1 MRARADDRGGNGGE
15 RAGGGDRRARETR
28 VSGPV
33 AEVLSPEQ
41 ARELQRSIGNAVV
54 ARMARGGRGEQDSD
68 PVQRSGVH
76 EVLRGAGRPLQGSV
90 RAEMEGRLGAD
101 FSDVRLHTGA
111 AAQRSAAEIGA
122 RAYTSGRDVV
132 IGHGGGDKHTLAHEL
147 THVIQQRNGAVAGTD
162 RGDGLRVSDPRD
174 SFEREAEANAR
185 RVMARPAGGP
195 EAVRRAEPGHAAGAA
210 EPAVQRK
217 LGFETEVDM
226 PVENSRGEK
235 YEGDTDLAQST
246 AADFKLVSDSRSLRD
261 GVAYS
266 NLEFVTGAVAV
277 VGTAGESGPETLEQM
292 VDEIRAVREAFYQ
305 QTGKT
310 PLAGMGLQLEILPAG
325 EDARIA
331 PDLDFPDYAGAPGMG
346 DGLFVHYSV
355 GVPLAGMPMFFDH
368 LREAAPQAQGAPLP
382 RARFR
387 LSQSKTFAEQV
398 VARYEQRQESARKR
412 KRLETDALDG
422 YSQLFFMQVAAM
434 ADYLAQDQDQGQI
447 KNLTVVLSRSQL
459 TDVRA
464 LLDPGFQD
472 FLSTNSEAIV
482 DLLAQ
487 FQEDPGDGSASL
499 EFRDEA
505 TREIDGL
512 PVSLLSFAESTLKGV
527 PQIPQQS
534 VFGGMNQIAPHE
546 EEGAMM
552 VPFEIRTMGS
562 LMKTW
567 DELKAELRDLANWAE
582 EAYRHDRSLAGD
594 SARTRTGS

>member
-1 MRARADDRGGNGGE
+1 M
-15 RAGGGDRRARETR
+15 
-28 VSGPV
+28 
-33 AEVLSPEQ
+33 SPQQ

-54 ARMARGGRGEQDSD
+54 ARMVRGGRGEQDPD

-76 EVLRGAGRPLQGSV
+76 EVLRGAGRPLQGPV
-90 RAEMEGRLGAD
+90 REEMEGRLGAD

-132 IGHGGGDKHTLAHEL
+132 IGHGGGDRHTLAHEL
-147 THVIQQRNGAVAGTD
+147 THVIQQRKGAVAGTD
-162 RGDGLRVSDPRD
+162 RGDGLRVSDPGD

-195 EAVRRAEPGHAAGAA
+195 EAGRRAEPGAAAPGVAG
-210 EPAVQRK
+210 PAVQRK
-217 LGFETEVDM
+217 LGFETEIDM
-226 PVENSRGEK
+226 PVENARGEK

-246 AADFKLVSDSRSLRD
+246 AADFKLVSDSRSLND
-261 GVAYS
+261 GADYS
-266 NLEFVTGAVAV
+266 NLEFVTGAVPV
-277 VGTAGESGPETLEQM
+277 VGTGNESGPVTLERL
-292 VDEIRAVREAFYQ
+292 VDEIRTVREAFYGK
-305 QTGKT
+305 TEKT
-310 PLAGMGLQLEILPAG
+310 PLAGMGLELEILPAG
-325 EDARIA
+325 QDARIA

-368 LREAAPQAQGAPLP
+368 LRGAAPQAQGAPLP

-387 LSQSKTFAEQV
+387 LSQSRTFAEQV
-398 VARYEQRQESARKR
+398 VARYEQGQEGAARKR

-434 ADYLAQDQDQGQI
+434 ADYLAQDQDEGQI

-472 FLSTNSEAIV
+472 FLSANSEVIV

-487 FQEDPGDGSASL
+487 FQEDPGDGGANL
-499 EFRDEA
+499 QFRDEA

-512 PVSLLSFAESTLKGV
+512 PVTLLAFAESTLKGV

-534 VFGGMNQIAPHE
+534 VFGGMNQIDPHE
-546 EEGAMM
+546 EEGSMM

-567 DELKAELRDLANWAE
+567 DQLKAELRDLASWAE

-594 SARTRTGS
+594 TARSRRDGT

>member
-1 MRARADDRGGNGGE
+1 
-15 RAGGGDRRARETR
+15 
-28 VSGPV
+28 
-33 AEVLSPEQ
+33 
-41 ARELQRSIGNAVV
+41 
-54 ARMARGGRGEQDSD
+54 
-68 PVQRSGVH
+68 
-76 EVLRGAGRPLQGSV
+76 
-90 RAEMEGRLGAD
+90 
-101 FSDVRLHTGA
+101 
-111 AAQRSAAEIGA
+111 
-122 RAYTSGRDVV
+122 
-132 IGHGGGDKHTLAHEL
+132 
-147 THVIQQRNGAVAGTD
+147 
-162 RGDGLRVSDPRD
+162 
-174 SFEREAEANAR
+174 
-185 RVMARPAGGP
+185 MARPAGGP
-195 EAVRRAEPGHAAGAA
+195 EAVQRAEPGAAAGAA

-217 LGFETEVDM
+217 LGFETEIDM
-226 PVENSRGEK
+226 PVENASGEK

-246 AADFKLVSDSRSLRD
+246 AGDFKLVSDSRSLND
-261 GVAYS
+261 GADYS
-266 NLEFVTGAVAV
+266 NLEFVTGAVPV
-277 VGTAGESGPETLEQM
+277 VGTGSESGPATLERL
-292 VDEIRAVREAFYQ
+292 VDEIRTVREAFYR

-310 PLAGMGLQLEILPAG
+310 PLAGMGLELELLPAG
-325 EDARIA
+325 QDARIA

-368 LREAAPQAQGAPLP
+368 LRDAAPQAQGAPLP

-387 LSQSKTFAEQV
+387 LSQSRTFAGQV
-398 VARYEQRQESARKR
+398 VARYEQGQESARKR

-434 ADYLAQDQDQGQI
+434 ADYLAQEEDRGQI

-472 FLSTNSEAIV
+472 FLSDNSEVIV

-487 FQEDPGDGSASL
+487 FQEDPGDGSANL

-512 PVSLLSFAESTLKGV
+512 PVSLLTFAESTLKGV

-567 DELKAELRDLANWAE
+567 DELKAELRDLAGWAE

-594 SARTRTGS
+594 TARRRAGS

>member
-1 MRARADDRGGNGGE
+1 M
-15 RAGGGDRRARETR
+15 
-28 VSGPV
+28 SGPV
-33 AEVLSPEQ
+33 AEVMSPEQ

-54 ARMARGGRGEQDSD
+54 ARMARGGREGQESD

-76 EVLRGAGRPLQGSV
+76 DVLRGAGRPLQGPV

-147 THVIQQRNGAVAGTD
+147 THVIQQRKGAVAGTD

-226 PVENSRGEK
+226 PVENARGEK

-246 AADFKLVSDSRSLRD
+246 AADFKLVSDSRSLND
-261 GVAYS
+261 GAAYS

-277 VGTAGESGPETLEQM
+277 VGTGSESGPATLDRM

-305 QTGKT
+305 RTGKT

-398 VARYEQRQESARKR
+398 VARYEQGQASARKR

-472 FLSTNSEAIV
+472 FLSANSEAIV

-487 FQEDPGDGSASL
+487 FQEDPGDGSANL

>member
-1 MRARADDRGGNGGE
+1 M
-15 RAGGGDRRARETR
+15 
-28 VSGPV
+28 SGPV
-33 AEVLSPEQ
+33 AEVMSPEQ
-41 ARELQRSIGNAVV
+41 ARELQRSIGNAVL
-54 ARMARGGRGEQDSD
+54 ARMARGGREEQGLDQ
-68 PVQRSGVH
+68 VQRSGVH
-76 EVLRGAGRPLQGSV
+76 EVLRGGGRPLQGAV

-147 THVIQQRNGAVAGTD
+147 THVIQQRKGAVAGTD

-185 RVMARPAGGP
+185 RVMARPARGP
-195 EAVRRAEPGHAAGAA
+195 EAVQRAEPGHAAGAA

-217 LGFETEVDM
+217 LGFETEIDM

-246 AADFKLVSDSRSLRD
+246 AADFKLVSDSRSLND
-261 GVAYS
+261 GAAYS

-305 QTGKT
+305 RTGKT

-331 PDLDFPDYAGAPGMG
+331 PDLDFPNYAGAQGMG

-368 LREAAPQAQGAPLP
+368 LREAAPQAPGAPLP

-387 LSQSKTFAEQV
+387 LSQSRTFAAQV
-398 VARYEQRQESARKR
+398 VARYEQGQESARKR

-434 ADYLAQDQDQGQI
+434 ADYLAQDEDRGQI

-472 FLSTNSEAIV
+472 FLSANSEVIV

-487 FQEDPGDGSASL
+487 FQEDPGDGGANL

-567 DELKAELRDLANWAE
+567 DELKAELRDLASWAE

>member
-1 MRARADDRGGNGGE
+1 M
-15 RAGGGDRRARETR
+15 
-28 VSGPV
+28 SGPP
-33 AEVLSPEQ
+33 AEVMSPEQ
-41 ARELQRSIGNAVV
+41 VRELQRSIGNAVV
-54 ARMARGGRGEQDSD
+54 ARMARGGRDGQSGQGEQGPD

-76 EVLRGAGRPLQGSV
+76 EVLREAGRPLRGPV
-90 RAEMEGRLGAD
+90 REEMEGRLGAD

-122 RAYTSGRDVV
+122 RAYTSGRHVV
-132 IGHGGGDKHTLAHEL
+132 IGHGGNDRHTLAHEL
-147 THVIQQRNGAVAGTD
+147 THVIQQRKGAVAGTD
-162 RGDGLRVSDPRD
+162 RGDGLRVSDPGD

-185 RVMARPAGGP
+185 RVMARPPGRA
-195 EAVRRAEPGHAAGAA
+195 EAVQRAEPVQRTEPVQRAEPGHGPGAAG
-210 EPAVQRK
+210 PAMQRK
-217 LGFETEVDM
+217 LGFETEIDM
-226 PVENSRGEK
+226 PVEKSGGAT
-235 YEGDTDLAQST
+235 YEGDTDLAEST
-246 AADFKLVSDSRSLRD
+246 AADFKLVSDKRSLRNGGD
-261 GVAYS
+261 YS

-277 VGTAGESGPETLEQM
+277 VGTGSESGPAALDRM
-292 VDEIRAVREAFYQ
+292 VDEIRTVREAFYR

-355 GVPLAGMPMFFDH
+355 GVPLAGMPLFFDH
-368 LREAAPQAQGAPLP
+368 LREAAPQGPGVPLP

-387 LSQSKTFAEQV
+387 LSQSKTFAAQV
-398 VARYEQRQESARKR
+398 VARYERGQESARKR

-434 ADYLAQDQDQGQI
+434 ADYLAQDEDRGQI

-464 LLDPGFQD
+464 LLDPGFQE
-472 FLSTNSEAIV
+472 FLSADSEAIV

-487 FQEDPGDGSASL
+487 FQEDPGDGSANL

-512 PVSLLSFAESTLKGV
+512 PVSLLGFAESTLKGV
-527 PQIPQQS
+527 PQVPQQS

-594 SARTRTGS
+594 SARRRAGS

>member
-1 MRARADDRGGNGGE
+1 M
-15 RAGGGDRRARETR
+15 
-28 VSGPV
+28 SGPV

-41 ARELQRSIGNAVV
+41 ARELQRSIGNAMV

-76 EVLRGAGRPLQGSV
+76 DVLRGAGRPLQGSV

-147 THVIQQRNGAVAGTD
+147 THVIQQRKGAVAGTD

-185 RVMARPAGGP
+185 RVMARPAGRP
-195 EAVRRAEPGHAAGAA
+195 EAGRRAEPGHAAGAA

-246 AADFKLVSDSRSLRD
+246 AADFKLVSDSRSLND
-261 GVAYS
+261 GAAYS

-292 VDEIRAVREAFYQ
+292 VDEIRAVREAFYR

-368 LREAAPQAQGAPLP
+368 LREAAPQAEGAPLP

-387 LSQSKTFAEQV
+387 LSQSRTFAEQV
-398 VARYEQRQESARKR
+398 VARYVRGQESARKR

-472 FLSTNSEAIV
+472 FLSANSEAIV
-482 DLLAQ
+482 DLLAE

>member
-1 MRARADDRGGNGGE
+1 M
-15 RAGGGDRRARETR
+15 
-28 VSGPV
+28 SGPV

>member
-1 MRARADDRGGNGGE
+1 M
-15 RAGGGDRRARETR
+15 
-28 VSGPV
+28 SGPV
-33 AEVLSPEQ
+33 AEVMSPEQ

-54 ARMARGGRGEQDSD
+54 ARMARGGREEQGPDQ
-68 PVQRSGVH
+68 VQRSGVH
-76 EVLRGAGRPLQGSV
+76 EVLRGGGRPLQGAV

-147 THVIQQRNGAVAGTD
+147 THVIQQRKGAVAGTD

-185 RVMARPAGGP
+185 RVMARPARGP
-195 EAVRRAEPGHAAGAA
+195 EAVQRAEAAQRPEPGHAAGAA

-217 LGFETEVDM
+217 LGFETEIDM

-246 AADFKLVSDSRSLRD
+246 AADFKLVSDSRSLND
-261 GVAYS
+261 GAAYS

-305 QTGKT
+305 RTGKT

-331 PDLDFPDYAGAPGMG
+331 PDLDFPNYAGAQGMG

-368 LREAAPQAQGAPLP
+368 LREAAPQAPGAPLP

-387 LSQSKTFAEQV
+387 LSQSRTFAAQV
-398 VARYEQRQESARKR
+398 VARYEQGQESARKR

-434 ADYLAQDQDQGQI
+434 ADYLAQDEDRGQI

-472 FLSTNSEAIV
+472 FLSANSEVIV

-487 FQEDPGDGSASL
+487 FQEDPGDGGANL

-567 DELKAELRDLANWAE
+567 DELKAELRDLASWAE

>member
-1 MRARADDRGGNGGE
+1 M
-15 RAGGGDRRARETR
+15 
-28 VSGPV
+28 SGPV
-33 AEVLSPEQ
+33 AEVMSPEQ
-41 ARELQRSIGNAVV
+41 ARELQRSIGNAVL
-54 ARMARGGRGEQDSD
+54 ARMARGGREEQGPDQ
-68 PVQRSGVH
+68 VQRSGVH
-76 EVLRGAGRPLQGSV
+76 EVLRGGGRPLQGAV

-147 THVIQQRNGAVAGTD
+147 THVIQQRKGAVAGTD

-185 RVMARPAGGP
+185 RVMARPARGP
-195 EAVRRAEPGHAAGAA
+195 EAVQRAEAAQRAEPGHAAGAA

-217 LGFETEVDM
+217 LGFETEIDM

-246 AADFKLVSDSRSLRD
+246 AADFKLVSDSRSLND
-261 GVAYS
+261 GAAYS

-305 QTGKT
+305 RTGKT

-331 PDLDFPDYAGAPGMG
+331 PDLDFPNYAGAQGMG

-368 LREAAPQAQGAPLP
+368 LREAAPEAPGAPLP

-387 LSQSKTFAEQV
+387 LSQSRTFAAQV
-398 VARYEQRQESARKR
+398 VARYEQGQESARKR

-434 ADYLAQDQDQGQI
+434 ADYLAQDEDRGQI

-472 FLSTNSEAIV
+472 FLSANSEVIV

-487 FQEDPGDGSASL
+487 FQEDPGDGGANL

-567 DELKAELRDLANWAE
+567 DELKAELRDLASWAE

>member
-1 MRARADDRGGNGGE
+1 M
-15 RAGGGDRRARETR
+15 
-28 VSGPV
+28 SGPV
-33 AEVLSPEQ
+33 AEVMSPEQ
-41 ARELQRSIGNAVV
+41 ARALQRSIGNAVV
-54 ARMARGGRGEQDSD
+54 ARMARGGREEQGSE

-76 EVLRGAGRPLQGSV
+76 EVLRGAGRPLQGAV

-147 THVIQQRNGAVAGTD
+147 THVIQQRKGAVAGTD
-162 RGDGLRVSDPRD
+162 RGDGLRVSHPGD

-185 RVMARPAGGP
+185 RVMARPAGRP
-195 EAVRRAEPGHAAGAA
+195 EAAQRAEPGHASEAVQRAEAGHAAGAA

-217 LGFETEVDM
+217 LGFETEIDM
-226 PVENSRGEK
+226 PVENARGEK

-246 AADFKLVSDSRSLRD
+246 AGDFKLVSDSRSLNNR
-261 GVAYS
+261 APYS

-292 VDEIRAVREAFYQ
+292 VDEIRAVREAFYEK
-305 QTGKT
+305 TGKT

-325 EDARIA
+325 QDARIA
-331 PDLDFPDYAGAPGMG
+331 PDLDFPNYAGAPGMG

-368 LREAAPQAQGAPLP
+368 LREAAPQAPGAPLP

-387 LSQSKTFAEQV
+387 LSQSRTFAEQV
-398 VARYEQRQESARKR
+398 VARYVQGQESARKR

-464 LLDPGFQD
+464 LLDPGFQE
-472 FLSTNSEAIV
+472 FLSANSEVIV
-482 DLLAQ
+482 DLLAH
-487 FQEDPGDGSASL
+487 FQEDPGDGSANL

-567 DELKAELRDLANWAE
+567 DELKAELRDLAAWAE

>member
-1 MRARADDRGGNGGE
+1 M
-15 RAGGGDRRARETR
+15 
-28 VSGPV
+28 
-33 AEVLSPEQ
+33 SPEQ
-41 ARELQRSIGNAVV
+41 AHELQRSIGNAAV
-54 ARMARGGRGEQDSD
+54 ARMAHGGRGEQGPD
-68 PVQRSGVH
+68 PVQRSAVH
-76 EVLRGAGRPLQGSV
+76 DVLRGAGRPLQGPV

-132 IGHGGGDKHTLAHEL
+132 IGRGGGDRHTLAHEL
-147 THVIQQRNGAVAGTD
+147 THVIQQRKGAVSGTD

-174 SFEREAEANAR
+174 SFEREAETNAR
-185 RVMARPAGGP
+185 RVMARPAGRP
-195 EAVRRAEPGHAAGAA
+195 EAVQRAEPGAAAGADA
-210 EPAVQRK
+210 PAVQRK
-217 LGFETEVDM
+217 LGFETEIDM
-226 PVENSRGEK
+226 PVETSTGAT

-246 AADFKLVSDSRSLRD
+246 AADFKLVSDKRSLRD
-261 GVAYS
+261 GGTYS
-266 NLEFVTGAVAV
+266 NLEFVTGAVPV
-277 VGTAGESGPETLEQM
+277 VGTHSESGPAALEQL
-292 VDEIRAVREAFYQ
+292 VDEIRTVREEFYR

-310 PLAGMGLQLEILPAG
+310 PLAGMGLELELLPAA

-331 PDLDFPDYAGAPGMG
+331 PDLDFPNYAGAPGMG

-368 LREAAPQAQGAPLP
+368 LRDAAPDVPGAPNR

-387 LSQSKTFAEQV
+387 FSQAKDFAARV
-398 VARYEQRQESARKR
+398 VAMYENGQESARKR
-412 KRLETDALDG
+412 KRLETDALNG
-422 YSQLFFMQVAAM
+422 YSQLFFTQVAAM
-434 ADYLAQDQDQGQI
+434 ADYLAQDVDQGQI

-459 TDVRA
+459 TDVRG

-472 FLSTNSEAIV
+472 FLRDNSEAIV
-482 DLLAQ
+482 DQLAQ
-487 FQEDPGDGSASL
+487 FQEDPGDGGANL

-512 PVSLLSFAESTLKGV
+512 PVSLLTFAESTLKGV

-546 EEGAMM
+546 EQGAMM

-562 LMKTW
+562 LMKSW

-582 EAYRHDRSLAGD
+582 EAYQHDRSLAGD
-594 SARTRTGS
+594 TARRRAGS

>member
-1 MRARADDRGGNGGE
+1 M
-15 RAGGGDRRARETR
+15 
-28 VSGPV
+28 SGPV
-33 AEVLSPEQ
+33 AEVMSPEQ

-54 ARMARGGRGEQDSD
+54 ARMARGGRGEQGSD

-147 THVIQQRNGAVAGTD
+147 THVIQQRKGAVAGTD

-185 RVMARPAGGP
+185 RVMAHPAGGP
-195 EAVRRAEPGHAAGAA
+195 AAVRRAEPGHAAGAA

-261 GVAYS
+261 GAAYS

-292 VDEIRAVREAFYQ
+292 VDEIRAVREAFYR

-387 LSQSKTFAEQV
+387 LSQSRSFAEQV
-398 VARYEQRQESARKR
+398 VARYEQGQESARKR

-472 FLSTNSEAIV
+472 FLSANSEAIV

>member
-1 MRARADDRGGNGGE
+1 M
-15 RAGGGDRRARETR
+15 
-28 VSGPV
+28 SGPV
-33 AEVLSPEQ
+33 TEVMSPEQ
-41 ARELQRSIGNAVV
+41 ARALQRSIGNAVV
-54 ARMARGGRGEQDSD
+54 ARMARGGREEQGSD

-76 EVLRGAGRPLQGSV
+76 EVLRGAGRPLQGAV

-132 IGHGGGDKHTLAHEL
+132 IGHGGGDRHTLAHEL
-147 THVIQQRNGAVAGTD
+147 THVIQQRKGAVAGTD
-162 RGDGLRVSDPRD
+162 RGDGLRVSHPGD

-195 EAVRRAEPGHAAGAA
+195 EAVQRAEPGAAAGAA

-217 LGFETEVDM
+217 LGFETEIDM
-226 PVENSRGEK
+226 PVENASGEK

-246 AADFKLVSDSRSLRD
+246 AGDFKLVSDSRSLND
-261 GVAYS
+261 GADYS
-266 NLEFVTGAVAV
+266 NLEFVTGAVPV
-277 VGTAGESGPETLEQM
+277 VGTGSESGPATLERL
-292 VDEIRAVREAFYQ
+292 VDEIRTVREAFYR

-310 PLAGMGLQLEILPAG
+310 PLAGMGLELELLPAG
-325 EDARIA
+325 QDARIA

-368 LREAAPQAQGAPLP
+368 LRDAAPQAQGAPLP

-387 LSQSKTFAEQV
+387 LSQSRTFAGQV
-398 VARYEQRQESARKR
+398 VARYEQGQESARKR

-434 ADYLAQDQDQGQI
+434 ADYLAQEEDRGQI

-472 FLSTNSEAIV
+472 FLSDNSEVIV

-487 FQEDPGDGSASL
+487 FQEDPGDGSANL

-512 PVSLLSFAESTLKGV
+512 PVSLLTFAESTLKGV

-567 DELKAELRDLANWAE
+567 DELKAELRDLAGWAE

-594 SARTRTGS
+594 TARRRAGS

>member
-1 MRARADDRGGNGGE
+1 M
-15 RAGGGDRRARETR
+15 
-28 VSGPV
+28 SGPV
-33 AEVLSPEQ
+33 AEVMSPEQ

-54 ARMARGGRGEQDSD
+54 ARMARGGREEQESD

-76 EVLRGAGRPLQGSV
+76 DVLRGAGRPLQGSV

-147 THVIQQRNGAVAGTD
+147 THVIQQRKGAVAGTD

-185 RVMARPAGGP
+185 RVMAHPAGRP

-226 PVENSRGEK
+226 PVENARGEK

-246 AADFKLVSDSRSLRD
+246 AADFKLVSDSRSLND
-261 GVAYS
+261 GAAYS

-292 VDEIRAVREAFYQ
+292 VDEIRAVREAFYR

-398 VARYEQRQESARKR
+398 VARYEQGQESARKR

-472 FLSTNSEAIV
+472 FLSANSEAIV

-552 VPFEIRTMGS
+552 VPVEIRTMGS

-567 DELKAELRDLANWAE
+567 DELKAELRDLASWAE

>member
-1 MRARADDRGGNGGE
+1 M
-15 RAGGGDRRARETR
+15 
-28 VSGPV
+28 SGPV
-33 AEVLSPEQ
+33 AEAMSPEQ

-54 ARMARGGRGEQDSD
+54 ARIARGGRGEHDSD

-76 EVLRGAGRPLQGSV
+76 EVLRGAGRPLQGPV
-90 RAEMEGRLGAD
+90 REEMEGRLGAD

-132 IGHGGGDKHTLAHEL
+132 IGHGGGDRHTLAHEL
-147 THVIQQRNGAVAGTD
+147 THVIQQRKGAVAGTD
-162 RGDGLRVSDPRD
+162 RGDGLRVSDPGD
-174 SFEREAEANAR
+174 SFERDAEANAR
-185 RVMARPAGGP
+185 RVMARPAGRP
-195 EAVRRAEPGHAAGAA
+195 DAVRRAEPGGGAAGDGG
-210 EPAVQRK
+210 PAVQRK
-217 LGFETEVDM
+217 LGFETEIDM
-226 PVENSRGEK
+226 PVETSGGAA

-246 AADFKLVSDSRSLRD
+246 AGDFKLVSDKRSLRD
-261 GVAYS
+261 GADYS
-266 NLEFVTGAVAV
+266 NVEFVTGAVPV
-277 VGTAGESGPETLEQM
+277 VGTGSESGPAALDRL
-292 VDEIRAVREAFYQ
+292 VDEIRTVREAFYRE
-305 QTGKT
+305 TEKT
-310 PLAGMGLQLEILPAG
+310 PLADLGLELEILPAG
-325 EDARIA
+325 QDARIA
-331 PDLDFPDYAGAPGMG
+331 PDLDFPNYAGAQGMG

-368 LREAAPQAQGAPLP
+368 LRGAAPHVQGAPLP

-387 LSQSKTFAEQV
+387 LSQARTFAGQV
-398 VARYEQRQESARKR
+398 VARYEQGQASARKR

-422 YSQLFFMQVAAM
+422 YSQLFFTQVAAM

-447 KNLTVVLSRSQL
+447 KNLTVVLSRSRL

-472 FLSTNSEAIV
+472 FLRDDSEVIV

-487 FQEDPGDGSASL
+487 FQEDPGDGSANL

-512 PVSLLSFAESTLKGV
+512 PVTLLQFAESTLKGV
-527 PQIPQQS
+527 PQVPQQS
-534 VFGGMNQIAPHE
+534 VFGGMNQIDPHE

-567 DELKAELRDLANWAE
+567 DELKTELRDLAGWAE
-582 EAYRHDRSLAGD
+582 EAYQHDRTLAGD
-594 SARTRTGS
+594 TARRRTGS

>member
-1 MRARADDRGGNGGE
+1 MG
-15 RAGGGDRRARETR
+15 
-28 VSGPV
+28 GPV
-33 AEVLSPEQ
+33 TGAMSPEQ
-41 ARELQRSIGNAVV
+41 ARELQRSLGNAVV

-76 EVLRGAGRPLQGSV
+76 EVLRGAGRPLQGQV
-90 RAEMEGRLGAD
+90 REEMESRLGAD

-132 IGHGGGDKHTLAHEL
+132 IGHGGGDRHTLAHEL
-147 THVIQQRNGAVAGTD
+147 THVIQQRKGTVAGTD
-162 RGDGLRVSDPRD
+162 RGDGLRVSDPGD

-185 RVMARPAGGP
+185 RVMARPAGRP
-195 EAVRRAEPGHAAGAA
+195 EAVQRAEPGHAAGAA

-217 LGFETEVDM
+217 LGFETEIDM
-226 PVENSRGEK
+226 PVENARGEK
-235 YEGDTDLAQST
+235 YEGDTDLAEST
-246 AADFKLVSDSRSLRD
+246 AGDFKLVSDSRSLND
-261 GVAYS
+261 GAAYS

-277 VGTAGESGPETLEQM
+277 VGTGSESGPAALEQL
-292 VDEIRAVREAFYQ
+292 VDEIRAVREAFYR

-310 PLAGMGLQLEILPAG
+310 PLAGMGLELAILPAG
-325 EDARIA
+325 QDARIA

-368 LREAAPQAQGAPLP
+368 LREAAPQAPGAPLP

-398 VARYEQRQESARKR
+398 VARYEQGQGSARKR

-472 FLSTNSEAIV
+472 FLSADSEAIV

-487 FQEDPGDGSASL
+487 FQEDPGDGSANL

-567 DELKAELRDLANWAE
+567 DELKAELRDLAAWAE

>member
-1 MRARADDRGGNGGE
+1 M
-15 RAGGGDRRARETR
+15 
-28 VSGPV
+28 SGPV
-33 AEVLSPEQ
+33 AGAMSPEQ

-54 ARMARGGRGEQDSD
+54 ARMARGGREEQGSD
-68 PVQRSGVH
+68 PVQRSSVH
-76 EVLRGAGRPLQGSV
+76 DVLRGAGRPLQGPV

-132 IGHGGGDKHTLAHEL
+132 LGHGGGDKHTLAHEL
-147 THVIQQRNGAVAGTD
+147 THVIQQRKGAVAGTD
-162 RGDGLRVSDPRD
+162 RGDGLRVSHPGD

-185 RVMARPAGGP
+185 RVMARPAGRP
-195 EAVRRAEPGHAAGAA
+195 EAVRRAEPGAAAAGAG

-217 LGFETEVDM
+217 LGFETEIDM
-226 PVENSRGEK
+226 PVETSGGAT
-235 YEGDTDLAQST
+235 YEGDTDLAEST
-246 AADFKLVSDSRSLRD
+246 ATDFKLVSDKRSLRNGAD
-261 GVAYS
+261 YS
-266 NLEFVTGAVAV
+266 NLEFVTGAVSV
-277 VGTAGESGPETLEQM
+277 VGTGSESGPAALERL
-292 VDEIRAVREAFYQ
+292 VDEIRTVREAFYRA
-305 QTGKT
+305 TAKT
-310 PLAGMGLQLEILPAG
+310 PLAGMGLELEILPAG
-325 EDARIA
+325 QDARIA
-331 PDLDFPDYAGAPGMG
+331 PDLDFPNYAGAPGMG

-368 LREAAPQAQGAPLP
+368 LRDAAPQAPGAPLP

-398 VARYEQRQESARKR
+398 VARYEQGQESARKR

-434 ADYLAQDQDQGQI
+434 ADYLAQDEDRGQI

-464 LLDPGFQD
+464 LLDPGFQE
-472 FLSTNSEAIV
+472 FLSDNSEAIV

-487 FQEDPGDGSASL
+487 FQEDPGDGGANL
-499 EFRDEA
+499 EFRDDA

-552 VPFEIRTMGS
+552 VPLELRTMGS

-567 DELKAELRDLANWAE
+567 DELKAELRDLASWAE

-594 SARTRTGS
+594 TARRRAGS